1 MAAKDRVKKAEERGV
16 IGASGWVA
24 VVTKRRDL
32 VPKERVAATI
42 GAL

>member
-1 MAAKDRVKKAEERGV
+1 MTIKDKVKSRKEGSHRCLGV
-16 IGASGWVA
+16 VA